1 MTKLIATTL
10 SCHHCHGFEH
20 VHNEQKENLVVVLVF
35 ILVLVLESKA
45 LLLTFWCF
53 FYVVSLESDSDM
65 LLYFTCY
72 FISHN
77 CNLLEIACILLC
89 SALVDK
95 TISSFNVDSMGS
107 GVAPGKTVLYQGDV
121 QLARCLVYTVL
132 RNLVLCQ
139 CVKGPI
145 SIINAI
151 SSFPFFRW

>member
-1 MTKLIATTL
+1 MTCFCISPAIL
-10 SCHHCHGFEH
+10 SPTI
-20 VHNEQKENLVVVLVF
+20 V
-35 ILVLVLESKA
+35 IYWR
-45 LLLTFWCF
+45 LLA
-53 FYVVSLESDSDM
+53 FYFVQP
-65 LLYFTCY
+65 
-72 FISHN
+72 
-77 CNLLEIACILLC
+77 
-89 SALVDK
+89 LVDK

-121 QLARCLVYTVL
+121 RLAQCLVYTVT